1 MNYIQSSWDSFLSSF
16 CIKHL
21 TFTISSARLRSII
34 VSNHCQVKTISSFK
48 FYQYSKLRSLCKS
61 WKFCSSLQHTEWVR
75 NLLSTLMSVC
85 TDLFACDF
93 ISIVWAYSHIST
105 LVYICKF
112 MCSKK
117 QYRPVLKQMQKLW
130 WFSMAVMLVTN
141 VTTWIARWLFIWPG
155 GQKGGWVNL
164 LNIPCLWAWWWIG
177 IYGTVTCTDVH
188 LLYRLRNNFAAK
200 TSIDWVCSYY
210 VTVYASPCSHTM
222 QAAHLE

>member
-1 MNYIQSSWDSFLSSF
+1 MEFIVIAPGYRRMRRLNYIQSSWDSFLSSF

-48 FYQYSKLRSLCKS
+48 FYQYSKLKPLCKS
-61 WKFCSSLQHTEWVR
+61 SYSSLQHTEWVR

-93 ISIVWAYSHIST
+93 ISIAWAYSHIPT
-105 LVYICKF
+105 LIYMYVCRL
-112 MCSKK
+112 MCNKK

-141 VTTWIARWLFIWPG
+141 DTTWIVRWHFIWTG
-155 GQKGGWVNL
+155 GQKRRFDWTSQTYPAYTGLVMDWY
-164 LNIPCLWAWWWIG
+164 IG
-177 IYGTVTCTDVH
+177 KPLHSD
-188 LLYRLRNNFAAK
+188 
-200 TSIDWVCSYY
+200 
-210 VTVYASPCSHTM
+210 
-222 QAAHLE
+222 